1 MVARAEAPKT
11 DSAKASRVYKDFPG
25 YERSAFINFLKAG
38 GQPDDFPG
46 LDFGPVLKTLPFRK
60 IADFHV
66 SREKRIDRGMIPC
79 AMCGFKEKFLEGS
92 LVWIEGRQTIALI
105 GHCCADKENQRRA
118 EEEYLE
124 RMERT
129 RAEDFLLA
137 SLPLTKAALAAIEQA
152 LAAAV
157 EAERIKAA
165 FSRKFPAA
173 VQALKGVSKS
183 GGMLGHTEKIK
194 DQFDE
199 VGPRGLG
206 RLNTHTV
213 TIGHLFGAGALGSG
227 FHPVK
232 DLRVARSRVEALIC
246 EESPEA
252 ALQLITSSYASGD
265 ELKKAARLL
274 LAAGKEYKRSL
285 RLLQEF
291 RSFFAEYNFS
301 TINEWARHPL
311 SDHRFSFEYR
321 RLANGVRIS
330 GKEGDAFDTLHLE
343 GSVLRAPPEWPLAP
357 TMDAE

>member
-1 MVARAEAPKT
+1 MVKRAEAPKL
-11 DSAKASRVYKDFPG
+11 DSAKAARVYKDFPG
-25 YERSAFINFLKAG
+25 YERSTFIDIMKAG

-66 SREKRIDRGMIPC
+66 SREKRGDRGMIPC
-79 AMCGFKEKFLEGS
+79 AMCGPKEKFLEGS
-92 LVWIEGRQTIALI
+92 FVWIESRQSIALI

-137 SLPLTKAALAAIEQA
+137 SLPLTKAALAAIDLA
-152 LAAAV
+152 LAVGV
-157 EAERIKAA
+157 EAERVKAT

-173 VQALKGVSKS
+173 VQALKAVSKS
-183 GGMLGHTEKIK
+183 GGMLGHTEKIE

-206 RLNTHTV
+206 RLNTRTI
-213 TIGHLFGAGALGSG
+213 TIGHLFGAGVLGTG

-232 DLRVARSRVEALIC
+232 DLRIARSRVEALLC
-246 EESPEA
+246 EETPEA
-252 ALQLITSSYASGD
+252 ALELITSSYASGD

-274 LAAGKEYKRSL
+274 IAAGRDYKHSL
-285 RLLQEF
+285 RHLQEF
-291 RSFFAEYNFS
+291 RAFFSEYNIT
-301 TINEWARHPL
+301 TINEWAGHPL
-311 SDHRFSFEYR
+311 SDHRFSFEFR
-321 RLANGVRIS
+321 RHVNGVRIN
-330 GKEGDAFDTLHLE
+330 GKEGNAFDTLYLD
-343 GSVLRAPPEWPLAP
+343 GIALSSLPEWALFPAMG
-357 TMDAE
+357 TD

>member
-1 MVARAEAPKT
+1 MVKRAEAPKL
-11 DSAKASRVYKDFPG
+11 DSAKAARVYKEFPG
-25 YERSAFINFLKAG
+25 YERSTFIDIMKAG

-66 SREKRIDRGMIPC
+66 SREKRGDRGMIPC
-79 AMCGFKEKFLEGS
+79 AMCGPKEKFLEGS
-92 LVWIEGRQTIALI
+92 FVWIESRQSIALI

-129 RAEDFLLA
+129 RAEDFLLTC
-137 SLPLTKAALAAIEQA
+137 LPLTKTALAAIDQA
-152 LAAAV
+152 LTAAV
-157 EAERIKAA
+157 EAERIKGA

-173 VQALKGVSKS
+173 VQALKAVIKS
-183 GGMLGHTEKIK
+183 GGMLGHTEKTK

-206 RLNTHTV
+206 RLNTRTV
-213 TIGHLFGAGALGSG
+213 TIGHLFGASALGSG
-227 FHPVK
+227 FHPAK
-232 DLRVARSRVEALIC
+232 DLRVARSRIVALLC

-252 ALQLITSSYASGD
+252 ALELITSSYASAD
-265 ELKKAARLL
+265 ELKKAAKLL
-274 LAAGKEYKRSL
+274 LAAGKEYKHSL

-291 RSFFAEYNFS
+291 RAFFSEYNIV
-301 TINEWARHPL
+301 TINEWAGHPL

-321 RLANGVRIS
+321 RHANGVRIS
-330 GKEGDAFDTLHLE
+330 GIEAGAFDTLHLE
-343 GSVLRAPPEWPLAP
+343 GSVLGAPPEWPLAP
-357 TMDAE
+357 TMNAE